1 MLIIRLIPNI
11 DNFGKYTFF
20 MYVFFIFASFL
31 KTKLYMKKLYL
42 ILFCLAF
49 LSGYTLQA
57 QNNDTKAKTEKT
69 AKPKKPKKEKSET
82 RTGWTFGILPSVAYD
97 ADKGFQY
104 GVLANVYD
112 FGDGSVYPEYFH
124 SLYFE
129 AAYTT
134 KRSGLFRFA
143 YDSKYLI
150 PNHRLKIDASYLPD
164 ALCDFYGYNGYQTVY
179 NAGWAKKKFT
189 DTYVSRAFYKS
200 QRDLFRVAA
209 DIDGPIAGNWY
220 WNAGIGLLG
229 YQIGSVNLEMINR
242 NKKPE
247 NILPDVDGLYEKY
260 TKWGI
265 IAPNEANGGWHPY
278 LRGGLTF
285 DNRDRQQNTH
295 KGMNAEIFWTYNA
308 AFGEDKEFNNLM
320 FNASFRHFVP
330 VYKDYITFA
339 YRVAA
344 QLTVAGNS
352 PFYLSNYY
360 NNLFIQRVLYE
371 GLGGGNTLRGV
382 LRNRITAPGYAFANV
397 EFRFKICK
405 FDIGKEHFF
414 IGLNPFV
421 DAGMILQPYR
431 LDERTIRQNIA
442 ENDPEFDVS
451 QLDDYIVFGDKANV
465 YRPHF
470 SGGLG
475 LKLMMNDNFVLSVD
489 WAVPFDKRDNDG
501 MANIY
506 VKMGYM
512 F

>member
-1 MLIIRLIPNI
+1 MTKKTTLFLIIALL
-11 DNFGKYTFF
+11 
-20 MYVFFIFASFL
+20 ASSF
-31 KTKLYMKKLYL
+31 TVYANGVDDG
-42 ILFCLAF
+42 I
-49 LSGYTLQA
+49 T
-57 QNNDTKAKTEKT
+57 ND
-69 AKPKKPKKEKSET
+69 KKPKKEKPKKEKSDV
-82 RTGWTFGILPSVAYD
+82 RTGWTFGILPSIAYD
-97 ADKGFQY
+97 ADKGFQF
-104 GVLANVYD
+104 GVLSNVYN
-112 FGDGSVYPEYFH
+112 FGDGSIYPEYFH

-150 PNHRLKIDASYLPD
+150 PEHHLKIDLSYLPD

-179 NAGWAKKKFT
+179 NGGWAKKKSE
-189 DTYVSRAFYKS
+189 DYISRAFYKS
-200 QRDLFRVAA
+200 QRDLLRVAA
-209 DIDGPIAGNWY
+209 DIDGKIGGNWF
-220 WNAGIGLLG
+220 WNAGLGLLW
-229 YQIGSVNLEMINR
+229 YNIAPVNID
-242 NKKPE
+242 KKPE
-247 NILPDVDGLYEKY
+247 NMLPYVDGLYDKY
-260 TKWGI
+260 VKWGI
-265 IAPNEANGGWHPY
+265 ISEAEANGGWHPY
-278 LRGGLTF
+278 LRGGISF
-285 DNRDRQQNTH
+285 DNRDRQQNT
-295 KGMNAEIFWTYNA
+295 KRGMNADVFLTYYA
-308 AFGEDKEFNNLM
+308 GFGEDKNANSLI

-330 VYKDYITFA
+330 VYKDIITFA

-344 QLTVAGNS
+344 QMNVAGDS
-352 PFYLSNYY
+352 PFYLNNYY

-371 GLGGGNTLRGV
+371 GLGGGNTCRGILRH
-382 LRNRITAPGYAFANV
+382 RITAKSYAFANV
-397 EFRFKICK
+397 EFRFQICK

-421 DAGMILQPYR
+421 DMGLVLQPYR
-431 LDERTIRQNIA
+431 LDQNEIMA
-442 ENDPEFDVS
+442 NIQQNDPDN
-451 QLDDYIVFGDKANV
+451 LDELSNYIVFDESKNV

>member
-1 MLIIRLIPNI
+1 MSHLFCYFCSVLLNH
-11 DNFGKYTFF
+11 
-20 MYVFFIFASFL
+20 SH
-31 KTKLYMKKLYL
+31 MKKQLL
-42 ILFCLAF
+42 VLLCLAF
-49 LSGYTLQA
+49 LCGFSTQTQA
-57 QNNDTKAKTEKT
+57 QDKKTKSEKVAKV
-69 AKPKKPKKEKSET
+69 KKPKKEKSAI

-104 GVLANVYD
+104 GLLANVYD
-112 FGDGSVYPEYFH
+112 FGDGSIYPEYFH

-150 PNHRLKIDASYLPD
+150 PNHRLKIDVSYLPD

-179 NAGWAKKKFT
+179 NAGWAKKKYT
-189 DTYVSRAFYKS
+189 DTYISRAFYKS
-200 QRDLFRVAA
+200 QRDLLRVAA
-209 DIDGPIAGNWY
+209 DIDGSIGGNWY

-229 YQIGSVNLEMINR
+229 YQIGSVNLAMINK

-247 NILPDVDGLYEKY
+247 NILPEVDGMYEKY

-278 LRGGLTF
+278 LRGGITF

-295 KGMNAEIFWTYNA
+295 KGMNAEVFWTYNA
-308 AFGEDKEFNNLM
+308 AFGADKEFNNLM

-330 VYKDYITFA
+330 VYKEYITFA
-339 YRVAA
+339 YRLAT

-397 EFRFKICK
+397 EFRFQICK

-421 DAGMILQPYR
+421 DAGMILQQYR
-431 LDERTIRQNIA
+431 LNEQEIRQNI
-442 ENDPEFDVS
+442 ETNDPDFDLS
-451 QLDDYIVFGDKANV
+451 ELDNYIVFGDKANV

-489 WAVPFDKRDNDG
+489 WAAPFDKRDNDG